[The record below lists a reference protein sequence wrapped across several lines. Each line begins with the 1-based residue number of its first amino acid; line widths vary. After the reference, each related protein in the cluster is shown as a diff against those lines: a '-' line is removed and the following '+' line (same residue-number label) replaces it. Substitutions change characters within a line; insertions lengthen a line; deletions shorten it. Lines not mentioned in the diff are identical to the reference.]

1 MKEEIQSE
9 IKLSE
14 KKKNNKPS
22 FRNKTPGRS
31 NRPSLA
37 TDIKL
42 M

>member
-14 KKKNNKPS
+14 KKKNKSS